1 MEVRRISVSIRGLG
15 KGIIKAS
22 GLICL
27 CAGLWVVNPMDS
39 QAAVKQAEVQTRSS
53 YVVKIEAPAVD
64 VHRSA
69 SEGSSRQG
77 QVMRGQTYEVLG
89 RTEQGWVKIRTGGRE
104 GYIKTSGNATVV
116 EKAHETVDEDA
127 KMRRQ
132 VVEYALQFVGGRY
145 QYGGVDPNKGV
156 DCSGFTR
163 YVLGKAAS
171 ISLPHSCTGQ
181 SSYGKAV
188 TEDQMQPGDLLFYA
202 GGGGINHVALYIG
215 DGEVVHA
222 STEKTGIKTSPYNY
236 RKPVKIVSLLS

>member
-1 MEVRRISVSIRGLG
+1 MEVRRISVNIRGLG
-15 KGIIKAS
+15 KGIIKIS
-22 GLICL
+22 GLMCL
-27 CAGLWVVNPMDS
+27 CAGLWVMSPMDS
-39 QAAVKQAEVQTRSS
+39 QAAVKQAEIRTRSS
-53 YVVKIEAPAVD
+53 YVVKIEAPSVD

-69 SEGSSRQG
+69 SEGSARQG

-89 RTEQGWVKIRTGGRE
+89 RTQQGWVRIRTGGRE

-132 VVEYALQFVGGRY
+132 GVEYAL
-145 QYGGVDPNKGV
+145 QYGGVDPNRGV

-171 ISLPHSCTGQ
+171 INLPHSSTGQ

-222 STEKTGIKTSPYNY
+222 STEKTGIKTSPYDY

>member
-1 MEVRRISVSIRGLG
+1 MIIRGLRSE
-15 KGIIKAS
+15 IIKIS

-27 CAGLWVVNPMDS
+27 CAGLVWMNPADS
-39 QAAVKQAEVQTRSS
+39 QAAVKQAEVQTRST
-53 YVVKIEAPAVD
+53 YVVKIEAPFVD
-64 VHRSA
+64 VRRSA
-69 SEGSSRQG
+69 SESSDRQG
-77 QVMRGQTYEVLG
+77 QVMRGQTYEVIG
-89 RTEQGWVKIRTGGRE
+89 GASRGWVKIRTGSRE
-104 GYIKTSGNATVV
+104 GYIKTSGNATIV

-163 YVLGKAAS
+163 YVLSKSAS
-171 ISLPHSCTGQ
+171 ISLPHSSTGQ
-181 SSYGKAV
+181 SSYGTSV

-202 GGGGINHVALYIG
+202 GGGGINHVAMYIG

-236 RKPVKIVSLLS
+236 RKPVKIVNLLS